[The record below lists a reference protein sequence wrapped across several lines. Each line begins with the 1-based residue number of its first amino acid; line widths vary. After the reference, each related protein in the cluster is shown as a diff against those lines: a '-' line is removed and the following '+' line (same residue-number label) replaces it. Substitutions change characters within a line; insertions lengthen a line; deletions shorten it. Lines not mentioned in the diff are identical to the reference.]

1 MRGIFLLITGAF
13 LAHGLALGELFSLL
27 EGLGLPPALRA
38 ALGWGR
44 AAATAAVLSFS
55 SASLA
60 KQLVQR
66 SRGGTLP
73 VFLWIAESVLLVI
86 LIAPL
91 LVFQL
96 RRSPLIEVIST
107 PAGQWLVCVAA
118 VLAIEISV
126 AGGMFCQVQH
136 TAEIPEPDDEIQ
148 VQLALQEALWE
159 RAEMAARATSGET
172 VKPGETG
179 ETSETGGSVK
189 PTATLKPA
197 ATVKRHRPPAATYHQ
212 ILTLLR
218 QGLSGRQTARE
229 TGVSPATVS
238 RYRQRAMAAGELEA

>member
-1 MRGIFLLITGAF
+1 MRGVTLLIVGAF

-73 VFLWIAESVLLVI
+73 VFLWITESVLLVI

-96 RRSPLIEVIST
+96 RRSPLIEVIAT
-107 PAGQWLVCVAA
+107 PTGQWLVCVAA

-126 AGGMFCQVQH
+126 AGGMFCQVQQ
-136 TAEIPEPDDEIQ
+136 TAEPVPDDETQ
-148 VQLALQEALWE
+148 VQQALQEAQWE
-159 RAEMAARATSGET
+159 RAEMAARATAGET
-172 VKPGETG
+172 VKPRETGETG
-179 ETSETGGSVK
+179 ETGG
-189 PTATLKPA
+189 
-197 ATVKRHRPPAATYHQ
+197 
-212 ILTLLR
+212 
-218 QGLSGRQTARE
+218 
-229 TGVSPATVS
+229 
-238 RYRQRAMAAGELEA
+238 

>member
-1 MRGIFLLITGAF
+1 MRGVTLLILGAF

-27 EGLGLPPALRA
+27 EGLGLPDTLRA
-38 ALGWGR
+38 SLGWGR

-60 KQLVQR
+60 KQLVER

-73 VFLWIAESVLLVI
+73 VFLWITESVLLVI

-96 RRSPLIEVIST
+96 RRSPLIEVISA

-118 VLAIEISV
+118 VLAIEVSV
-126 AGGMFCQVQH
+126 TGGMFCQVQQA
-136 TAEIPEPDDEIQ
+136 AEPVPDDETL
-148 VQLALQEALWE
+148 VQQALQEAQWE
-159 RAEMAARATSGET
+159 RAERAAKGKPAGT
-172 VKPGETG
+172 VKRGGTRETR
-179 ETSETGGSVK
+179 
-189 PTATLKPA
+189 
-197 ATVKRHRPPAATYHQ
+197 ATVKRPRPPADTYRQ

-218 QGLSGRQTARE
+218 KGISGRQIARE

>member
-1 MRGIFLLITGAF
+1 MRGVTLLILGAF

-27 EGLGLPPALRA
+27 EGLGLPDPLRA

-73 VFLWIAESVLLVI
+73 VFLWITESVLLVI

-126 AGGMFCQVQH
+126 AGGMFCQVQQ
-136 TAEIPEPDDEIQ
+136 TAEPVPDDATL
-148 VQLALQEALWE
+148 VQQALQEALWE
-159 RAEMAARATSGET
+159 RAEMAAKGKPGGTVKRGGTRETRET
-172 VKPGETG
+172 VKRP
-179 ETSETGGSVK
+179 
-189 PTATLKPA
+189 
-197 ATVKRHRPPAATYHQ
+197 RPPADTYRQ

-218 QGLSGRQTARE
+218 QGISGRQTARE

-238 RYRQRAMAAGELEA
+238 RYRQRAVAAGELEA

>member
-27 EGLGLPPALRA
+27 EGLGLPDTLRA
-38 ALGWGR
+38 SLGWGR

-73 VFLWIAESVLLVI
+73 VFLWITESVLLVI

-126 AGGMFCQVQH
+126 AGGMFCQVQQA
-136 TAEIPEPDDEIQ
+136 AEIPEPDDEIQ
-148 VQLALQEALWE
+148 VQQALQEARWE
-159 RAEMAARATSGET
+159 RAERAARETAGET
-172 VKPGETG
+172 A
-179 ETSETGGSVK
+179 ETGGTVK
-189 PTATLKPA
+189 RP
-197 ATVKRHRPPAATYHQ
+197 ATVKRHRPPAGTYRQ
-212 ILTLLR
+212 VLTLLR
-218 QGLSGRQTARE
+218 KGLSGRQAARE
-229 TGVSPATVS
+229 TGVSPATVC
-238 RYRQRAMAAGELEA
+238 RYRQRAVAAGELEV